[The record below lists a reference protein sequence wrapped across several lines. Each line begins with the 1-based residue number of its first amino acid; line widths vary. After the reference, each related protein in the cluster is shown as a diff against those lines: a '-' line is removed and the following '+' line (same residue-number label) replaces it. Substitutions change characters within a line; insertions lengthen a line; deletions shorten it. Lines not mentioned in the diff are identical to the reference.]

1 MFIPHEKHTHYH
13 INYLVMC
20 CHPHHILATMPFST
34 SPPGVDHFQQMAPTQ
49 VLTGLSPAQ
58 PFWKY
63 VMENNRHTK
72 EQKYFPS
79 SPEEGL
85 EMVFCYQN
93 CSDLL

>member
-49 VLTGLSPAQ
+49 VLTGFNPAQ
-58 PFWKY
+58 PFLEI
-63 VMENNRHTK
+63 MENNRQLRNRNIFPLPKKK
-72 EQKYFPS
+72 E
-79 SPEEGL
+79 
-85 EMVFCYQN
+85 
-93 CSDLL
+93 

>member
-1 MFIPHEKHTHYH
+1 MP
-13 INYLVMC
+13 LS
-20 CHPHHILATMPFST
+20 AT
-34 SPPGVDHFQQMAPTQ
+34 PPGVDHFQQMAPTQ